1 MIGATD
7 ALIGFALMLGMMF
20 VGVPVAAALFLVAA
34 LGAALWLGMPMLMAF
49 GGNSWS
55 VLNDFTL
62 TSIPLFILLGEILL
76 RSGMADRMYE
86 SLSDWV
92 SRWPGGLLHT
102 NVLASGVFA
111 AVSGSSVATAATI
124 GSVALPA
131 MASRGY
137 APRMALGSIAAG
149 ATLGILIPPSINMI
163 IYGAMTNTSIG
174 RLFLAG
180 VAPGLLMMALFLGWI
195 ALASRLNPQICG
207 APAPTRPLG
216 ERLRRL
222 SGLAPP
228 VVIFAVVMGGIY
240 AGWATPTEAAAL
252 GVLAAVALAALARRL
267 SVAMLHQAFEATVRL
282 SAMILLILVAAQF
295 LNFAIGVMG
304 VPQAMTRLVAAMA
317 GSPLEALLL
326 LTVFYLVI
334 GCFLETL
341 SMMVATIPVVFP
353 IVVHFGID
361 PVWFGVFLVI
371 LMEVALITPPIGMNL
386 YVVQGVR
393 GEGPISDVIRGAAPF
408 VLVMLAMVAVLI
420 ALPQLALWLPDRV
433 FG

>member
-20 VGVPVAAALFLVAA
+20 LGVPVAAALFLVAA
-34 LGAALWLGMPMLMAF
+34 LGAAVWLGMPMLMAF

-195 ALASRLNPQICG
+195 ALASRLNPEICG
-207 APAPTRPLG
+207 VPAPTRPLG

-228 VVIFAVVMGGIY
+228 IVIFAVVMGGIY

-267 SVAMLHQAFEATVRL
+267 SVTMLHQAFEATVRL

-295 LNFAIGVMG
+295 LNFVIGVMG

-326 LTVFYLVI
+326 LTLFYLVI

-408 VLVMLAMVAVLI
+408 VLVMLAMVALLI

>member
-195 ALASRLNPQICG
+195 ALASRLNPEICG

-295 LNFAIGVMG
+295 LNFVIGVMG